1 MASDLQHCP
10 DCQEEYVAGVAACVE
25 CGGAL
30 QPGPLSRFT
39 ARSRTGGGADAAALG
54 AAGAARPD
62 RWLAELPGLQAD
74 QAVRAL
80 LFEGIT
86 CGVVCEG
93 VAKVYA
99 PGQPPAQPFA
109 VTLPVTVY
117 VTGAQYEG
125 AQEILASL
133 QHDDVIGDQWSEA
146 AVAENEAV
154 VEVGAAD
161 AAEDGEPARADEPAA
176 ADAPTPESTSLR
188 TIVLIVLAAVVL
200 LFVFGR

>member
-1 MASDLQHCP
+1 MASDLQHCVP
-10 DCQEEYVAGVAACVE
+10 CHEEYVAGVAACAE
-25 CGGAL
+25 CGGPL
-30 QPGPLSRFT
+30 QPGPLDRRA
-39 ARSRTGGGADAAALG
+39 ARARPGGRADAATLG
-54 AAGAARPD
+54 AAASGRPD
-62 RWLAELPGLQAD
+62 RRLAELPGLQAD
-74 QAVRAL
+74 HAVRAL
-80 LFEGIT
+80 LLEGIA

-93 VAKVYA
+93 VTQVYA

-117 VTGAQYEG
+117 VAGAQYEA

-133 QHDDVIGDQWSEA
+133 QHDDMIGDQWSEA

-154 VEVGAAD
+154 VEIVAAD
-161 AAEDGEPARADEPAA
+161 AAEDGEPARADESAA

-188 TIVLIVLAAVVL
+188 TIVLVVLAAVVL